1 MVCLPCFFA
10 PVMVVLLLI
19 WTRYLQP
26 IFQPIIDA
34 WVTPKAINDPKK
46 DDEKSEASSSDK
58 NEKPIKAD

>member
-1 MVCLPCFFA
+1 
-10 PVMVVLLLI
+10 MVVLLLI

-34 WVTPKAINDPKK
+34 WVTPKAVNDPKK
-46 DDEKSEASSSDK
+46 DDEKSEASTSDK